1 MQIEKRIH
9 KCSHL
14 TPVENEIAHYIL
26 SHKDEVINYSIQE
39 LSEQIHVSK
48 SAIHRF
54 CKKID
59 FKGFDMIPLK

>member
-14 TPVENEIAHYIL
+14 TPVENEIAYYIL

-54 CKKID
+54 CKK
-59 FKGFDMIPLK
+59 